1 MSRKEMKEPEI
12 ERFVDFAKELS
23 ALSEKHGI
31 SFGSQ
36 HLFGSSSQ
44 RRKSC
49 EFNQNKNLSQVE
61 QLS

>member
-31 SFGSQ
+31 SLDHSIFLGVPLKDERAVNSIKTRTF
-36 HLFGSSSQ
+36 L
-44 RRKSC
+44 RW
-49 EFNQNKNLSQVE
+49 NN
-61 QLS
+61 